1 MANRTERSG
10 TVKLDNY
17 CTMINESMNLSSQYT
32 LVKTKAWLFIQKWY
46 CVSIQL
52 HTDKNSNLVNIKRPY
67 INRFDYIMLYFQSS
81 ICMLSLDSMFLTNT
95 VIKILQ
101 KRKEIVCCVKLNT
114 EISTQ
119 HSKPLYNVSLIYKKI
134 VTVEEHFLYLTH
146 L

>member
-1 MANRTERSG
+1 MITTARWSMNRWIWAHNIPLWKQ
-10 TVKLDNY
+10 KLDY
-17 CTMINESMNLSSQYT
+17 
-32 LVKTKAWLFIQKWY
+32 LFKSDI
-46 CVSIQL
+46 VSIQL

-81 ICMLSLDSMFLTNT
+81 ICMLSIDSMFLTNT

-114 EISTQ
+114 EISTR